1 VKSEFKFT
9 DEFLLK
15 CTLSGPVGDVGV
27 IADVGSRP
35 KIKLNFDIPL
45 QSIASLLELHDCL
58 LLHPEPIMSCTVTLN
73 KMGVASGKEGF
84 IDMLMRILNIDDRK
98 SISMNSTFSQLGI
111 DSLAGVEMHQ
121 MIEREYN
128 LTLTT
133 SELRSLTISQL
144 EAKVMEHQ
152 KAPEAIGDGE
162 AEEEV
167 DYGDYLN

>member
-1 VKSEFKFT
+1 LIFT
-9 DEFLLK
+9 DEFILK
-15 CTLSGPVGDVGV
+15 CTLSGPIGDVGV
-27 IADVGSRP
+27 IADVGTRP

-45 QSIASLLELHDCL
+45 QSIASLLEHHDCL

-133 SELRSLTISQL
+133 SEIRSLTISQL

-152 KAPEAIGDGE
+152 KAPETIGDGE